1 MIGSQMNGEPTS
13 LGFRIPRRDGSCCMY
28 CERTPQNDGVQVHV
42 DHVNPRVAG
51 GSNGEV
57 NLVAAC
63 RDCNL
68 GKEKS
73 AIGTI

>member
-1 MIGSQMNGEPTS
+1 
-13 LGFRIPRRDGSCCMY
+13 MY